1 VSPLIFKRNWQQFLD
16 SVSLKIEFCINF
28 KIDVFINKETP
39 MKKHLLFSCIF
50 LALCSCSSPGI
61 FGRSSKGASGHGGMR
76 AANAHACSEH
86 AGSAYEDAVK
96 AAMNVNQ
103 YTLISGNCR
112 DLTDDEIEN
121 AGNAPGSGYHDSQDA
136 AENSDKY
143 AEVEHFE
150 MDDGTSIIIDE
161 EGVHVIS

>member
-1 VSPLIFKRNWQQFLD
+1 MY
-16 SVSLKIEFCINF
+16 SL
-28 KIDVFINKETP
+28 NKETQ

-61 FGRSSKGASGHGGMR
+61 FGRSSKGVSGHGGMR
-76 AANAHACSEH
+76 AANAHASSEH
-86 AGSAYEDAVK
+86 PGAAYEDSVR
-96 AAMNVNQ
+96 AAINANQ
-103 YTLISGNCR
+103 YTLCR

-121 AGNAPGSGYHDSQDA
+121 AGNAPGSGYHDSQEA